1 MGSVML
7 AGVSWA
13 VLLCLRKLALVF
25 TTLAPGDNENKQ
37 QLGWDA
43 QAPRTDLAQL
53 RVPAFLPRGSAVQAA
68 GIHPAAKTP
77 TGSRRIA
84 PSKSLKSGNS
94 AAWLSCVQRLLYP
107 LLVHA
112 VQLWF
117 TSLALLSTP
126 ACEHLLITHGRKLDR
141 NILAENVCVP
151 RKKANHVQR
160 NVLSYLI

>member
-1 MGSVML
+1 MWVPFSWKGGSLPAFCVTTWHCHGICD
-7 AGVSWA
+7 AGRVSWA

-77 TGSRRIA
+77 TGSRRIT
-84 PSKSLKSGNS
+84 PSQSLKSGNS
-94 AAWLSCVQRLLYP
+94 AAWLSCVQRLLNP

-117 TSLALLSTP
+117 MEPRSSFYTCLWTSPNYSWEKT
-126 ACEHLLITHGRKLDR
+126 G
-141 NILAENVCVP
+141 
-151 RKKANHVQR
+151 
-160 NVLSYLI
+160 